1 MSYFKI
7 AHRGASAYFPENTML
22 AFRKGIEMGA
32 NALELDVFACKSGE
46 AVVIHD
52 DTLNRT
58 TNGRGLVAEH
68 TLAELKQF
76 NAGEGEPLPTLKE
89 VLAEFAEAITVFIE
103 IKETAAVDPV
113 VALIQKFAAIGVP
126 YAHMP
131 VIGFDERWLLAARK
145 RDAKIIAGSTPD
157 DRRPVPGNYCATAKE
172 KGMWSVNPSIDQ
184 LNEAFMN
191 DARAHGLKVI
201 TWTANSHR
209 QIEKARALGADGIIS
224 DYPDRL

>member
-32 NALELDVFACKSGE
+32 NALELDVFCCKSGE

-52 DTLNRT
+52 ETLTRT

-68 TLAELKQF
+68 TLAELKRF
-76 NAGEGEPLPTLKE
+76 DAGQGEAVPTLKE

-103 IKETAAVDPV
+103 IKETAAVGPV
-113 VALIQKFAAIGVP
+113 VVLIQKFAAIGIP
-126 YAHMP
+126 YASMP
-131 VIGFDERWLLAARK
+131 VIGFDESWLLEART
-145 RDAKIIAGSTPD
+145 RDARIVAGSTPD
-157 DRRPVPGNYCATAKE
+157 DRRSIPADYCATAKQ

-184 LNEAFMN
+184 LNENFMRE
-191 DARAHGLKVI
+191 ARGHGLKVI
-201 TWTANSHR
+201 TWTVNSHR
-209 QIEKARALGADGIIS
+209 EIEKARALGVDGIIS